1 MMIKLTEIGDDI
13 TISLAEWKDMLK
25 IHSRIKDKL
34 FILILVGN
42 VLMLL
47 TETTKHRELSAL
59 DRFILNT
66 KLDCCF
72 VTFLILRRG
81 VY

>member
-47 TETTKHRELSAL
+47 TETTKHREL
-59 DRFILNT
+59 
-66 KLDCCF
+66 
-72 VTFLILRRG
+72 
-81 VY
+81 

>member
-25 IHSRIKDKL
+25 IHSRIKDKI

-47 TETTKHRELSAL
+47 TEPTKIVNSRPCVVLS
-59 DRFILNT
+59 
-66 KLDCCF
+66 
-72 VTFLILRRG
+72 
-81 VY
+81 